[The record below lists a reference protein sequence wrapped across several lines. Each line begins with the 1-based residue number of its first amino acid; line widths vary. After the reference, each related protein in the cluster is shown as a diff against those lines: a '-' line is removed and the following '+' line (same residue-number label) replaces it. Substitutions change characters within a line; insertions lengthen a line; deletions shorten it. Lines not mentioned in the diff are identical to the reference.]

1 MVVGA
6 VLLLVE
12 GCLGLG
18 GWLALE
24 MATEQAATTIR
35 IVEAEDVDSAKR
47 TFAAGQREEITEAS
61 LATFAA
67 ALRERCG
74 DFESAHFDWGMGAMS
89 RGATL
94 GNRPGG
100 QQVELPLR
108 LEFSKGTAYAVLRME
123 PDQQSGALRT
133 VRLTVYPETG
143 EVLELPPRE

>member
-1 MVVGA
+1 
-6 VLLLVE
+6 
-12 GCLGLG
+12 
-18 GWLALE
+18 
-24 MATEQAATTIR
+24 
-35 IVEAEDVDSAKR
+35 
-47 TFAAGQREEITEAS
+47 
-61 LATFAA
+61 
-67 ALRERCG
+67 
-74 DFESAHFDWGMGAMS
+74 MGAMS